1 MRQTFIPFRK
11 ERHTLGEGLVEANEI
26 LLVTGSSIG
35 ETQPECEGDW
45 WWFLFRLRQYVC
57 WKAPSKVILYFSCS
71 LCLRGYAIYENITKT
86 IFTMLFGSRTI
97 KSRYSPSCCSCTPRK
112 YSGKT

>member
-45 WWFLFRLRQYVC
+45 
-57 WKAPSKVILYFSCS
+57 
-71 LCLRGYAIYENITKT
+71 
-86 IFTMLFGSRTI
+86 
-97 KSRYSPSCCSCTPRK
+97 
-112 YSGKT
+112 